1 MVGRVPYQRPQIV
14 SRDAVSDALIGL
26 DNGFS
31 GPDVA
36 DDGGA

>member
-1 MVGRVPYQRPQIV
+1 MIGRVPYQRPQIV
-14 SRDAVSDALIGL
+14 SREAVSDALIGVV

-36 DDGGA
+36 DDGG